1 MAGGSDSRA
10 GAARDRAASAGLAL
24 LGAILVFG
32 LWAAASAWV
41 GETRLPSPVTVAIS
55 FFSTITSSPEIKLQG
70 GGSDGF
76 LPHVLATA
84 WHFLLGTLSGVALAG
99 FGLVLAARFPL
110 FAQALDPFV
119 SILRSIPPL
128 ALAPFLI
135 LWFGTATIGQA
146 SLVAFYVFVMI
157 YPPGV
162 AAVARVEPALIGFAS
177 TLGASRTVKA
187 REIILPAIVPA
198 IAGPLQVA
206 VSWSWG
212 LVVVGELLGARQGI
226 GKLLAG
232 FVPITATDLTMAG
245 IMWIL
250 LMAVAS
256 EAVLTF
262 LLRRA
267 TRWMP

>member
-1 MAGGSDSRA
+1 VW
-10 GAARDRAASAGLAL
+10 L
-24 LGAILVFG
+24 
-32 LWAAASAWV
+32 
-41 GETRLPSPVTVAIS
+41 GETRLPSPVTVVFR
-55 FFSTITSSPEIKLQG
+55 FFTTITSSPEIRLQG
-70 GGSDGF
+70 GGSGGF

-84 WHFLLGTLSGVALAG
+84 WHFLIGTLSGVVLAG
-99 FGLVLAARFPL
+99 IGLVLAARFPL
-110 FAQALDPFV
+110 FAKVLDPFV
-119 SILRSIPPL
+119 SILRTIPPL

-162 AAVARVEPALIGFAS
+162 AALSRVEPALIGFAS

-187 REIILPAIVPA
+187 WEILLPAIIPA

-212 LVVVGELLGARQGI
+212 LVVVGEILGARQGI

-232 FVPITATDLTMAG
+232 FVPITATDLTMAS
-245 IMWIL
+245 IVWIL
-250 LMAVAS
+250 IMALAS
-256 EAVLTF
+256 EAVLSI

-267 TRWMP
+267 TRWMR